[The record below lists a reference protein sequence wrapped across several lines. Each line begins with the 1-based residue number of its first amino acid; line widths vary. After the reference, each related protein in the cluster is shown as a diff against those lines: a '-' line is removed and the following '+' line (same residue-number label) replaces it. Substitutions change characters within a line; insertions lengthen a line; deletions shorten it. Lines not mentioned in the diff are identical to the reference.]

1 MVRIKSLWKNAGAKM
16 AVVVSTTITFTATIT
31 PSSRPL
37 VNAAKDSEAYIARR
51 PCVGLDV
58 PMEALVSRPMSVH
71 VQMDTPE
78 PDARQVQ
85 EYSVSYTILSIFL
98 SSWRSCGGTTCM
110 VKISCLLYFDD
121 IINYGQ
127 TVDNIAFMMLFD
139 HF

>member
-85 EYSVSYTILSIFL
+85 KYSVSFTILSIFL
-98 SSWRSCGGTTCM
+98 SSCGGTTCM
-110 VKISCLLYFDD
+110 VKISGLLYFDD

-127 TVDNIAFMMLFD
+127 TVDNIAFMMLLD